1 VFKRIL
7 VPTDGSPRA
16 EHAARAAIELAK
28 YLDAAIV
35 AIYVY
40 LPLKTLATDP
50 FTVFAP
56 AMTAQEYKKMQLRA
70 AAGYL
75 GVIEDAARAAGVK
88 CTTRAIENES
98 AARAIVAV
106 AQSPDAPCDLVFI
119 GSHGRGV
126 VAQTILGSVTTKVQ
140 ALCTVPVLVY
150 RDPADIE
157 KNLPPAATKTT
168 KKPSAEKSTKVVRK
182 K

>member
-7 VPTDGSPRA
+7 VPTDGSRRA

-56 AMTAQEYKKMQLRA
+56 ATTESEYLKMQKRA
-70 AAGYL
+70 AKSFL
-75 GVIEDAARAAGVK
+75 GVIEEAARAAGVK
-88 CTTRAIENES
+88 CTALAVENES
-98 AARAIVAV
+98 PARAIVA
-106 AQSPDAPCDLVFI
+106 AAWSAETPCDLVFI

-150 RDPADIE
+150 RDPDDKEMHVTPEVSPASAA
-157 KNLPPAATKTT
+157 KNGKSAKPA
-168 KKPSAEKSTKVVRK
+168 RK
-182 K
+182 R